1 MGFFDWLKKND
12 KHLPEQHKENN
23 TLFRDELGTLAPFF
37 RDLAF
42 QIPEGSA
49 IPYPT
54 GCDLDGNPMDFVSF
68 IVNCNDE
75 QIAKVKEFPAI
86 EVSAGIVTSIHEP
99 TFYIIFIMFRFDG
112 HDELT
117 YSVPITRDNNAMNED
132 LLALSEQNG
141 MQFILVGGSAHKVL
155 RVQHEDFH
163 KMLKQ
168 KLIWLDGKLSCPCP
182 MLKFSDVVMTLNSVT
197 QSAAGTWQLFEE
209 HEGMF
214 KINL

>member
-1 MGFFDWLKKND
+1 MGIFDWFKKGN
-12 KHLPEQHKENN
+12 KHFPERNEEEN
-23 TLFRDELGTLAPFF
+23 TVYSDEQEALDSIL

-42 QIPEGSA
+42 QIPIGSS

-68 IVNCNDE
+68 IVRCSDE
-75 QIAKVKEFPAI
+75 QIAKVKEFPI
-86 EVSAGIVTSIHEP
+86 VEVADGIVTSVHEP
-99 TFYIIFIMFRFDG
+99 TFNIIFIMFRFDD

-117 YSVPITRDNNAMNED
+117 YSVPMTRDDNSMNED

-141 MQFILVGGSAHKVL
+141 MQFILVGDNSYKVILVRHK
-155 RVQHEDFH
+155 DFH
-163 KMLKQ
+163 KMLKL
-168 KLIWLDGKLSCPCP
+168 KLTLLENGSSCPCP
-182 MLKFSDVVMTLNSVT
+182 ISRFSDVIITLNSEA
-197 QSAAGTWQLFEE
+197 QSAAGIWRLFEE